1 MIQRKAIITGHSR
14 GLGSALTE
22 QMLAAGIPVLAL
34 ARQNL
39 PQHAGLQQHRLDL
52 ASSEAL
58 QTWLEHGE
66 LASFVADAGEILLI
80 NNAGTLG
87 PVAQLGQQHDIAQA
101 LSLNVSTP
109 LILADAVARF
119 GRPCRILHISS
130 GAARTPY
137 AGWSIY
143 GATKAALDHHARC
156 VAQEKQ
162 PHVRICSLAPGVIDT
177 EMQAEIRRT
186 PAERFPLL
194 PRFLALK
201 AESALTPPA
210 SAARQVLAYLLDA
223 GFGQDAVA
231 DIRQL

>member
-1 MIQRKAIITGHSR
+1 MTQRKAILTGHSR
-14 GLGSALTE
+14 GLGYALAE
-22 QMLAAGIPVLAL
+22 HLLAAGVPLLAL
-34 ARQNL
+34 ARHGL
-39 PQHAGLQQHRLDL
+39 PEQAGLQQRGLDL
-52 ASSEAL
+52 ASSQAL
-58 QTWLEHGE
+58 QAWLDSGE
-66 LASFVADAGEILLI
+66 LAEFVADADELLLI

-87 PVAQLGQQHDIAQA
+87 AVAPLGQQTDIAQA
-101 LSLNVSTP
+101 LSLNISTP

-119 GRPCRILHISS
+119 NRPCRILHISS
-130 GAARTPY
+130 GAAHKPY

-143 GATKAALDHHARC
+143 GASKAALDHHARC
-156 VAQEKQ
+156 VAQEKHA
-162 PHVRICSLAPGVIDT
+162 HVRICSLAPGVIDT

-210 SAARQVLAYLLDA
+210 TAARQLLDYLLDDR
-223 GFGQDAVA
+223 FGQDAVA